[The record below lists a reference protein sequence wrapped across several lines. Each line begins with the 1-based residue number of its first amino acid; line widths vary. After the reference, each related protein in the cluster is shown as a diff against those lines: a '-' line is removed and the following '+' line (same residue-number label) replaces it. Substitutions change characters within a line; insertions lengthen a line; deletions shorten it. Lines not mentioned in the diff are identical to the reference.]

1 MDRVND
7 QPTRQYLLARYREA
21 ALGFWRQDA
30 RRTAWF
36 LTVMVFTLAVV
47 NLGLGFLLNVWN
59 RVMFDALD
67 NRDGN
72 TVVSQSIL
80 FFPLVFASLAMALA
94 NTYSKMSLQR
104 EWRTWLNAHVLDR
117 WLASGRYYQLN
128 LRPGDHGTPE
138 YRIAEDLRLSVDAPV
153 DIVLGIFA
161 AVISAI
167 TFIGV
172 LWYIGGDVAI
182 PIGSATL
189 RIPGFLV
196 IAAFLYSVIAS
207 GAMVRIARGFV
218 VIADNKNQAEADY
231 RYALTRLREN
241 GESIAL
247 LGGDAEERAGLGSA
261 FERVRKGWRAMMMQS
276 IRTTIV
282 AHTTNGFAPII
293 PLLLCAPKYVAGTM
307 SLGEVMQAA
316 SAFITVQHSF
326 NWLVENYPRLADWTT
341 SSCRLASLLVSL
353 DRLDGAG
360 AEDTNARIVRKPA
373 EDGALRLRD
382 LSVTLDD
389 GTAVVNNADIEIG
402 PGEKLLVVGE
412 SGTGKSTLVRAI
424 AGVWPWGTGEVRIN
438 VDGLSLLPQRPYVPL
453 GSLRRAV
460 TYPLSPDAVD
470 DALVRR
476 SVEDVGLGHLLDKLD
491 EDERWDHVLSGG
503 EKQRLGFARILIQKP
518 KVIVMD
524 EATAALDP
532 LSQERLML
540 LVLERLPAATLVSVA
555 HRVELEAFHTRKLVL
570 EYQRQGARL
579 VADESLHKAFSR
591 RRASCSG
598 EEVRRVRRPR
608 APREFARNGAA
619 TRARRYTVRRLEPR
633 TTSAIPPSPF
643 VAGVGSRAEDPPNL
657 IAFGDVLADSAT
669 RPMVGTG
676 VLQPIRSP
684 PAV

>member
-1 MDRVND
+1 MDGVND
-7 QPTRQYLLARYREA
+7 HHTRQYLLTRYREA

-36 LTVMVFTLAVV
+36 LTVAVFTLTVV
-47 NLGLGFLLNVWN
+47 NLGLGLLMNVWH

-67 NRDGN
+67 NRDGS
-72 TVVSQSIL
+72 TVVSQSII
-80 FFPLVFASLAMALA
+80 FFPLVLTSLAIAIA

-104 EWRTWLNAHVLDR
+104 EWRTWLNGHVLDR
-117 WLASGRYYQLN
+117 WLANGRYYQLN
-128 LRPGDHGTPE
+128 LRPGNHSTPE

-161 AVISAI
+161 AVITAI

-172 LWYIGGDVAI
+172 LWFIGGDLEVS
-182 PIGSATL
+182 IGSTML

-196 IAAFLYSVIAS
+196 IAAVVYAVLAS

-218 VIADNKNQAEADY
+218 AVADNKNQAEADY

-247 LGGDAEERAGLGSA
+247 LGGDAEERAGLGAA
-261 FERVRKGWRAMMMQS
+261 FERVRNGWRAMMMQS

-282 AHTTNGFAPII
+282 AHTTNGFAGII
-293 PLLLCAPKYVAGTM
+293 PLLLCAPKYVSGTM
-307 SLGEVMQAA
+307 SLGEMMQA
-316 SAFITVQHSF
+316 SAAFVTVQHSF

-353 DRLDGAG
+353 DRLEGVSGD
-360 AEDTNARIVRKPA
+360 DNNARIVRKPA

-389 GTAVVNNADIEIG
+389 GTAVVNDADIEIA
-402 PGEKLLVVGE
+402 PGEKVLVVGE

-424 AGVWPWGTGEVRIN
+424 AGLWPWGAGEVGIN
-438 VDGLSLLPQRPYVPL
+438 VNGLSLMPQRPYVPL
-453 GSLRRAV
+453 GTLRRAV
-460 TYPLSPDAVD
+460 TYPVSPEAVD
-470 DALVRR
+470 DAVVRK
-476 SVEDVGLGHLLDKLD
+476 SVENVGLGHLLDKLD
-491 EDERWDHVLSGG
+491 EDERWDYVLSGG
-503 EKQRLGFARILIQKP
+503 EKQRLAFARILIQKP

-532 LSQERLML
+532 LSQERLMRL
-540 LVLERLPAATLVSVA
+540 ILQQLPAATLVSVA

-570 EYQRQGARL
+570 EYQREGARL
-579 VADESLHKAFSR
+579 VGDESLHKTFRR

-598 EEVRRVRRPR
+598 EQIRQMRLPR
-608 APREFARNGAA
+608 AARAFARAGS
-619 TRARRYTVRRLEPR
+619 TRA
-633 TTSAIPPSPF
+633 
-643 VAGVGSRAEDPPNL
+643 SRQKGANQ
-657 IAFGDVLADSAT
+657 IAFV
-669 RPMVGTG
+669 
-676 VLQPIRSP
+676 QPIRSAGSQSVAP
-684 PAV
+684 TASPLTQPAEESAA

>member
-1 MDRVND
+1 MDRVDD
-7 QPTRQYLLARYREA
+7 QHTRQYLLTRYREA

-36 LTVMVFTLAVV
+36 LTVAVFTLALV
-47 NLGLGFLLNVWN
+47 NLGLGLLMNVWH

-67 NRDGN
+67 NRDGS
-72 TVVSQSIL
+72 TVVSQSIV
-80 FFPLVFASLAMALA
+80 FFPLVLASLAMAIA

-104 EWRTWLNAHVLDR
+104 EWRTWLNGHVLDR

-128 LRPGDHGTPE
+128 LRRGDHSTPE
-138 YRIAEDLRLSVDAPV
+138 YRVAEDLRLSVDAPV

-172 LWYIGGDVAI
+172 LWFIGGALEI
-182 PIGSATL
+182 PIGGATI

-196 IAAFLYSVIAS
+196 IAAVIYSALAS

-218 VIADNKNQAEADY
+218 AVAERKNQAEADY

-261 FERVRKGWRAMMMQS
+261 FERVRKGWRGMMMQS
-276 IRTTIV
+276 LRTTVV
-282 AHTTNGFAPII
+282 AHTTNGFAGII
-293 PLLLCAPKYVAGTM
+293 PLLLCAPKYVSGTM
-307 SLGEVMQAA
+307 TLGEMMQA
-316 SAFITVQHSF
+316 SAAFVTVQHSF

-341 SSCRLASLLVSL
+341 SACRLASLLVSL
-353 DRLDGAG
+353 DRIDGA
-360 AEDTNARIVRKPA
+360 AADDANARIVRKPA
-373 EDGALRLRD
+373 EDGTLRLSD

-389 GTAVVNNADIEIG
+389 GTAIVNEANIQIA
-402 PGEKLLVVGE
+402 PGEKVLVVGE

-424 AGVWPWGTGEVRIN
+424 AGLWPWGTGEVR
-438 VDGLSLLPQRPYVPL
+438 VGTEGLSLMPQRPYVPL
-453 GSLRRAV
+453 GTLRRAV
-460 TYPLSPDAVD
+460 TYPLSPEAVD
-470 DALVRR
+470 DAVVRR

-503 EKQRLGFARILIQKP
+503 EKQRLGFARILIQNP

-532 LSQERLML
+532 ASQERLMRL
-540 LVLERLPAATLVSVA
+540 ILSRLPAATLVSVA

-570 EYQRQGARL
+570 ERQHEGARL
-579 VADESLHKAFSR
+579 VGDELLHR
-591 RRASCSG
+591 TVRPRRASCGG
-598 EEVRRVRRPR
+598 EQVGRVPR
-608 APREFARNGAA
+608 LPAAEAFVLGAV
-619 TRARRYTVRRLEPR
+619 TRARRHMRRRVEAK
-633 TTSAIPPSPF
+633 TTDAIPSSAF
-643 VAGVGSRAEDPPNL
+643 VAVVGSRPSREQAEE
-657 IAFGDVLADSAT
+657 
-669 RPMVGTG
+669 
-676 VLQPIRSP
+676 
-684 PAV
+684 PAA